1 MKIKLYFRLCRV
13 FFHLLTGLSACAF
26 VFPWASHALRD
37 RIVQGWSRRLVGICG
52 VTVAPSGGA
61 PALAHAMVVANHVS
75 WLDIFVI
82 NALYPCRFV
91 AKSEIREWPVL
102 GWLADK
108 AGTVFL
114 ARGNRRDLR
123 QIFKGLVH
131 KLEQGERVAF
141 FPEGT
146 TAAQGSL
153 LPFHANLF
161 EAAVDAGVMVQP
173 YAVSYVDA
181 SGALHPSIE
190 FIGEMSFAESMVT
203 ILSGPAVTAR
213 LVCMAPIDA
222 AGAHRRDV
230 CAAAHAA
237 VGAGLGQIAG

>member
-37 RIVQGWSRRLVGICG
+37 RVTQSWSRRLVGICG
-52 VTVAPSGGA
+52 VTVTPSTGVA
-61 PALAHAMVVANHVS
+61 ALAHAMVVANHVS

-190 FIGEMSFAESMVT
+190 FIGEMTFAESMVA

-213 LVCMAPIDA
+213 VVCMEPIDA

-237 VGAGLGQIAG
+237 VGTALGHKPG